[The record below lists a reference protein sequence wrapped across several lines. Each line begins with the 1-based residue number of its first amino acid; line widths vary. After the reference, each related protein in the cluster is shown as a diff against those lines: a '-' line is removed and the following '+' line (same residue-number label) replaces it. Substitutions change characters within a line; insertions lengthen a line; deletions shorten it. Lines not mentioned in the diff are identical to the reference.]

1 MRRFRK
7 AVSVV
12 AIVVA
17 VVALGILLGWFG
29 MRHGPPEVKPVTE
42 ISGQTNVASADAGRS
57 GIFKRGGQPR
67 PPGMEVPTAATATNG
82 MAEWEDKIDEVLGAD
97 IDTSEMAKRF
107 LDLLPQ
113 FPPAGQKEVVEH
125 LSNLL
130 DDEDYPRL
138 GQYLTNASMSPLV
151 LDALMTDAMDRP
163 DSMKL
168 PLFLEVARN
177 ADHPKASEAKETL
190 EMYLDEY
197 VEPDEEL
204 GDNWALWETKLQEYL
219 KDNPD

>member
-1 MRRFRK
+1 MRSFRIVLGAGVLVA
-7 AVSVV
+7 AVL
-12 AIVVA
+12 
-17 VVALGILLGWFG
+17 ALGILLGWFG
-29 MRHGPPEVKPVTE
+29 SHQGPPEVKPIAE
-42 ISGQTNVASADAGRS
+42 ISGQTNVTSAGVDRPGVFKKRAPSRAAETGTDAS
-57 GIFKRGGQPR
+57 
-67 PPGMEVPTAATATNG
+67 TATNL
-82 MAEWEDKIDEVLGAD
+82 MADWEDKMEEVFDAD
-97 IDTSEMAKRF
+97 IDTTEMAKRF
-107 LDLLPQ
+107 LDLLPK